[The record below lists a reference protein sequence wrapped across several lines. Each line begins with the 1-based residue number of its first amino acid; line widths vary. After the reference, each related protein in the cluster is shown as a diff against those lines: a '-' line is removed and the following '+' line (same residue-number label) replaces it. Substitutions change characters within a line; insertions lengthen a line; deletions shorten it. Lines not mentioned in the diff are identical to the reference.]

1 MCNSAGQCPGAAL
14 ESAVFHQQ
22 EGSTTARL
30 QRALCLAASAAI
42 LFALAAP
49 AEGQDLRR
57 RKKLIATG
65 WDHPT
70 SLTTAV

>member
-1 MCNSAGQCPGAAL
+1 
-14 ESAVFHQQ
+14 
-22 EGSTTARL
+22 
-30 QRALCLAASAAI
+30 